1 MMYRKRKAVCV
12 HPAELPIS
20 AGMASCQK
28 VALVANEVSK
38 ESDDLVCNTSDDDF
52 QDAPRKKVKTKNPND
67 SQEKAGPRKTVKK
80 SPLKPCVH
88 RAELPSS
95 AGLVTN
101 VVSKES
107 DDLFCNA
114 SDDDFQDPPR
124 KKVKTKNPND
134 SHEKAGPTIGK
145 KSPMKPSVHRAELPI
160 SAGLVANVVSKESVD
175 LFCNASDDDFQ
186 DPPRKKVKT
195 KNPYDSHE
203 KAGPTIGKK
212 SPKKPCVHRAELPIS
227 AGLVANEV
235 SKESDDLVK
244 KVKTKRDSK
253 ANPNDFQEKA
263 VPRKKGKKS
272 PVKPNRDK
280 AIRDVND
287 VSTVLG
293 DTSDD
298 DFEPKRTPTKS
309 KPQSRLEK

>member
-160 SAGLVANVVSKESVD
+160 SAGLVAN
-175 LFCNASDDDFQ
+175 
-186 DPPRKKVKT
+186 
-195 KNPYDSHE
+195 
-203 KAGPTIGKK
+203 
-212 SPKKPCVHRAELPIS
+212 
-227 AGLVANEV
+227 EV